1 MSVVILDSNA
11 IIMHGRTFSDRVRT
25 VVEGG
30 TQLVLPQSVKAE
42 LVDEVLDAENS
53 PQNHQAMARTLQELI
68 DDGYLVLRQPNYD
81 AYSDVI
87 DEARRRISD
96 DSLPEHE
103 VKADQYIPALVCE
116 IAQTEAVI
124 LVTAD
129 KKLRETVR
137 EIVHRRDLDD
147 RVTLSDPLTVL

>member
-11 IIMHGRTFSDRVRT
+11 IIMHGRAFPDRVRT
-25 VVEGG
+25 AVGGG

-53 PQNHQAMARTLQELI
+53 PRNHQAVARALQELI
-68 DDGYLVLRQPNYD
+68 EEGYLVLRHPDYD

-87 DEARRRISD
+87 DEARRRIAD

-116 IAQTEAVI
+116 LAQTKAVI
-124 LVTAD
+124 LMTAD
-129 KKLRETVR
+129 KKLRETVH
-137 EIVHRRDLDD
+137 EIVHRRDFAD
-147 RVTLSDPLTVL
+147 RVTLGDPLTVL